1 MAINKV
7 KITSRFIFEIAHNSI
22 NNANNN
28 NNTTNTNNNSN
39 NNNNGQLNPN
49 YKPILLPKLSNK
61 DKVS

>member
-28 NNTTNTNNNSN
+28 KNTKTTTNNS
-39 NNNNGQLNPN
+39 NNNGQLNQN